1 MAHRQLQKILTASFL
16 LALPSIVAAAGLQ
29 ISPAKLEFTLPA
41 QSALEQTLTIV
52 NPTADVQVFEVYADD
67 FTDIIKAAPA
77 SFTLES
83 GAKKS
88 VKISVD
94 AKRLKNNQHLGA
106 NLSVVG
112 KPLADNKFSVG
123 TGAKIPITISVT
135 ADAKPK
141 IPGWVFWS
149 IILPCLVLILTI
161 NKFRLSKQSLEVR
174 QRVDRQS
181 RQE

>member
-1 MAHRQLQKILTASFL
+1 MTHRLLQKILIASFL
-16 LALPSIVAAAGLQ
+16 LAVPSIVTAAGLQ

-41 QSALEQTLTIV
+41 QSASEQALTIV

-83 GAKKS
+83 GAKKT
-88 VKISVD
+88 VKISVNTSS
-94 AKRLKNNQHLGA
+94 LKNDQHLVA

-123 TGAKIPITISVT
+123 AGAKIPITITLAAS
-135 ADAKPK
+135 AKPK
-141 IPGWVFWS
+141 IPSWLLWC
-149 IILPCLVLILTI
+149 IIPGVVLAILAI
-161 NKFRLSKQSLEVR
+161 IKKVAF
-174 QRVDRQS
+174 S
-181 RQE
+181 RRPS